1 MMDHYLFLWEMI
13 GWHIACEISV
23 KIIINQIAN
32 GKTHIAHI
40 PEIKITN
47 SRDGI

>member
-1 MMDHYLFLWEMI
+1 MI
-13 GWHIACEISV
+13 GWHVACEISV

-32 GKTHIAHI
+32 GKTYITHI
-40 PEIKITN
+40 PGIEITN